1 MPRPL
6 ENPAMR
12 PSQNRPG
19 AAQFVVFG
27 AGDFACN
34 LYWQSVSLYLL
45 FFYTDVLGVSAAL
58 GGTLYMVG
66 ALWDGVADLLV
77 GIAAQRPGV
86 RYRRFIA
93 WGAVPLGVAFVS
105 LYSTPELS
113 GAWLAGVI
121 GATQILF
128 RTLYALVNVP
138 YAAWTARFS
147 PDSRDRTMLA
157 GVRMLFGTIA
167 ALVVTMGTPWIAL
180 RVTGDATSQA
190 GFASAAIV
198 YGVVGAGLLLVLA
211 CSAREALPAATSRA
225 QAPLLTCLRLLLA
238 NRAFVTLNL
247 AAMVAGLAAAVL
259 TQSVLY
265 YFKHVAGQPAQGPQ
279 TLALMAV
286 AGTIAVPVWLL
297 VTRWIGLRG
306 VWFAAVGWGLICLA
320 IFGISPGGAGT
331 IAVLALLQAAF
342 TGFNLVFWSM
352 LPNTVEYGEDR
363 TGARVEALAFGV
375 AALWQKIGLAAAAGG
390 LGLFYRHIGY
400 VAGATQSAATAAGIR
415 DLMLYACSAGLVA
428 SALVMLGNPL
438 KRGVHA
444 ALVEDLARR
453 ADV

>member
-6 ENPAMR
+6 ENPAIDR
-12 PSQNRPG
+12 SQNRPG

-66 ALWDGVADLLV
+66 ALWDGIADLLV

-93 WGAVPLGVAFVS
+93 WGAVPLGIAFVL
-105 LYSTPELS
+105 LYSAPNLT

-128 RTLYALVNVP
+128 RTLYALVNVS

-180 RVTGDATSQA
+180 RVTGNAASQA

-211 CSAREALPAATSRA
+211 CSAREALPAVTSRA

-306 VWFAAVGWGLICLA
+306 VWFAAVAWGLLCLA
-320 IFGISPGGAGT
+320 LFGFPPGGLAT